1 MDAFL
6 NASGRGRRV
15 KLEPQPLTYRLLL
28 QLEYL
33 RHKCSAT
40 WSRIEDLFSTV
51 VLGEPLQGFSLKNEV
66 EGALREG
73 KQLETTDLQPFL
85 SANVEDRISC
95 RNVGPHLAKCGIRRQ
110 HLLNTELLKEVSLP
124 QEITNGLV
132 VDVSVFT
139 NSVERSPSIHT
150 ILASLGVD
158 LRHLSDQQLWK
169 KVRDIMSRYKS
180 LSKSAHRPTG
190 KQNLERFLLEKPFE
204 TDVYPANTKVVPG
217 PNLIAVT
224 SAQRTA
230 ASLRRQLEEQE
241 TDLNM
246 AREENKTLLQV
257 VQEKNNALENLEC
270 SLQSLHQEAKT
281 LKRKNREAM
290 EELQR
295 AKQTIKQIRQ
305 TNFYRRLQRKE
316 RDLKR
321 KEATLRAHDSGDCDR
336 VARCQRRKIK
346 LLQTQVS
353 NAKSALQKL
362 KASTSLKT
370 AQLQQALT
378 DLQPQQPIQLTK
390 DDSNEYSED
399 IKKTTISLIAAQ
411 VSAEKCPY
419 VIQAVARYLFHREIP
434 IKALPSE
441 RTVRRFADQGHVLG
455 KLQVAEAVV
464 HSKFDLHVDGTS
476 RDKKRFVGQQVTT
489 AEGSLSC
496 GFTTVSSENARTLV
510 DTTLDLLGELADVY
524 SPAEREH
531 HFRRILQNLAGVMSD
546 RAAVMKKFKV
556 DLQEAIQATL
566 GTQESIEFLY
576 CNAHFLLGLSNNA
589 NNTLQSIQ
597 QDRGELRI
605 GRDEQPIFHRFTR
618 AEAAAVRYVR
628 MACEVLGP
636 RGDEKS
642 GCRDAWLAFCSI
654 SGRSSRV
661 TSFKSNRFNNLFEAA
676 AALHF
681 HRASIIDFLD
691 NFLPEKNQK
700 LESVLYDA
708 KSDAVGVYV
717 LTLAMVF
724 FRITGPYWQLLGT
737 KTHYLDFFQHVVA
750 LRAQLQEWTTEA
762 DSIFTPDLPSLFEK
776 PPTEVDMFGAAL
788 AVPQDVKAK
797 VTDIFAKLCGGLLVV
812 VDTQLTDFLPGGQ
825 YHNVQDLAMR
835 QKLAHSHIT
844 NLVGEA
850 CFGDLDL
857 SIYKRRNAS
866 SHHHG
871 TLTMLMRNRMMDRWF
886 AAKSEETQSQLL
898 KLSAKKAPELR
909 RKHREMEKE
918 VTAQRRLALQ
928 QHHQQMVE
936 RKAALSR
943 RKDAISRQ
951 LQQHSGPCRTPADV
965 DRLLQRFQL
974 QRERKSALQAEISYH
989 KVVLEQKSPLLRTS
1003 QLSVDGLADNLRQY
1017 LVSLP
1022 EHAAAVDPP
1031 CALEG
1036 ENSASIYS
1044 VWYH

>member
-1 MDAFL
+1 M
-6 NASGRGRRV
+6 
-15 KLEPQPLTYRLLL
+15 
-28 QLEYL
+28 
-33 RHKCSAT
+33 
-40 WSRIEDLFSTV
+40 
-51 VLGEPLQGFSLKNEV
+51 GEKSLK
-66 EGALREG
+66 
-73 KQLETTDLQPFL
+73 
-85 SANVEDRISC
+85 
-95 RNVGPHLAKCGIRRQ
+95 
-110 HLLNTELLKEVSLP
+110 
-124 QEITNGLV
+124 
-132 VDVSVFT
+132 
-139 NSVERSPSIHT
+139 
-150 ILASLGVD
+150 
-158 LRHLSDQQLWK
+158 
-169 KVRDIMSRYKS
+169 
-180 LSKSAHRPTG
+180 
-190 KQNLERFLLEKPFE
+190 
-204 TDVYPANTKVVPG
+204 
-217 PNLIAVT
+217 
-224 SAQRTA
+224 
-230 ASLRRQLEEQE
+230 
-241 TDLNM
+241 
-246 AREENKTLLQV
+246 ENKTLLQV

-270 SLQSLHQEAKT
+270 SLQSLHQEVKT

-316 RDLKR
+316 RDLKQ
-321 KEATLRAHDSGDCDR
+321 KEATLRAHESGDCDP
-336 VARCQRRKIK
+336 VARRQRRKIK
-346 LLQTQVS
+346 LLRTQVS
-353 NAKSALQKL
+353 NTKSVLQKL
-362 KASTSLKT
+362 KVSASLKT

-378 DLQPQQPIQLTK
+378 DLQPQQPIQLTR

-399 IKKTTISLIAAQ
+399 IKKTTISLIAAL

-434 IKALPSE
+434 IKVLPSE
-441 RTVRRFADQGHVLG
+441 RTVCRYADQGHVLG

-464 HSKFDLHVDGTS
+464 HCKFDLHVDGTS

-510 DTTLDLLGELADVY
+510 DTILDLLRELADVY
-524 SPAEREH
+524 SPAEREQ

-556 DLQEAIQATL
+556 DLQEAIQVTL

-576 CNAHFLLGLSNNA
+576 CNAHFLLGLSNNT

-618 AEAAAVRYVR
+618 SEAAAVRYICK
-628 MACEVLGP
+628 ACEVLGP

-654 SGRSSRV
+654 SGKASRV

-700 LESVLYDA
+700 LESVLYDV

-717 LTLAMVF
+717 LTLAMAF

-737 KTHYLDFFQHVVA
+737 KTHYLVFFQHVVA

-762 DSIFTPDLPSLFEK
+762 DTIFTPDLPSLFEK
-776 PPTEVDMFGAAL
+776 PPTDVDMFGAAL

-797 VTDIFAKLCGGLLVV
+797 VTDVFAKLCGGLLVV

-825 YHNVQDLAMR
+825 YHNVKDLAMR
-835 QKLAHSHIT
+835 QKLAYSHIT

-857 SIYKRRNAS
+857 SIYKWVGEACFGDLDLSIYKWVGEACFGDLDLSIYKWVGEACFGDLDLSIYKRSNAS

-871 TLTMLMRNRMMDRWF
+871 MLTMLMRNRMMDRWF
-886 AAKSEETQSQLL
+886 AAKSEETQNQLL
-898 KLSAKKAPELR
+898 KPSVKKAPELR

-918 VTAQRRLALQ
+918 VTAHRRLALQ
-928 QHHQQMVE
+928 QHHQQMEE

-974 QRERKSALQAEISYH
+974 QRERKSALQAEINYH
-989 KVVLEQKSPLLRTS
+989 KVVLERKSPLLRTS

-1036 ENSASIYS
+1036 ENSVSIYS